1 MNILLTGGT
10 GLIGSRLIA
19 RLNGECHFTVV
30 SRSPEKAR
38 LQLPESVNVVSGL
51 HDVPD
56 FCDFDA
62 VVNLAGE
69 PIADKRWTALQKR
82 RICDSRWDLTEQ
94 LVERIKKCSFP
105 PGAFISGSAIGFYG
119 RQGDKPVTECNYT
132 VHEEF
137 THTVC
142 NRWENIAMKAASDKV
157 RVCLLRTGV
166 VLDKNSGA
174 LPKMA
179 LPVKLGVGGKI
190 ANGQQYLSW
199 IHIDDMVNGI
209 VHLLHNSKCEGAYNL
224 TAPTPETNGDFTRK
238 LAHTLHR
245 PAIFTVPAFVLK
257 LLMGEGADLVITGQ
271 RVLPERLLE
280 GEFTFQYPTLEQ
292 ALQQIYGG

>member
-10 GLIGSRLIA
+10 GLIGSRLIS

-105 PGAFISGSAIGFYG
+105 PGAFISGSAIGFYREAR
-119 RQGDKPVTECNYT
+119 RQTCY
-132 VHEEF
+132 
-137 THTVC
+137 
-142 NRWENIAMKAASDKV
+142 
-157 RVCLLRTGV
+157 
-166 VLDKNSGA
+166 
-174 LPKMA
+174 
-179 LPVKLGVGGKI
+179 
-190 ANGQQYLSW
+190 
-199 IHIDDMVNGI
+199 
-209 VHLLHNSKCEGAYNL
+209 
-224 TAPTPETNGDFTRK
+224 
-238 LAHTLHR
+238 
-245 PAIFTVPAFVLK
+245 
-257 LLMGEGADLVITGQ
+257 
-271 RVLPERLLE
+271 
-280 GEFTFQYPTLEQ
+280 
-292 ALQQIYGG
+292 

>member
-10 GLIGSRLIA
+10 GLIGTRLIA
-19 RLNGECHFTVV
+19 KLNGESHFTVL

-38 LQLPESVNVVSGL
+38 RKLPANVNIISGL

-69 PIADKRWTALQKR
+69 PIADKRWTSLQKH
-82 RICDSRWDLTEQ
+82 RICDSRWALTEQ
-94 LVERIKKCSFP
+94 LVERINQCSFP
-105 PGAFISGSAIGFYG
+105 PGVFISGSAIGYYG
-119 RQGDKPVTECNYT
+119 RQGDKPVTECNFT
-132 VHEEF
+132 IHDEF

-142 NRWENIAMKAASDKV
+142 SRWENIAMKAASDKV

-166 VLDKNSGA
+166 VLDKDRGA

-190 ANGQQYLSW
+190 ASGQQYLSW
-199 IHIDDMVNGI
+199 IHIDDMVSGI
-209 VHLLHNSKCEGAYNL
+209 IHLLHNSKCDGAYNL
-224 TAPTPETNGDFTRK
+224 TAPNPETNGAFTGK
-238 LAHTLHR
+238 LARTLHR
-245 PAIFTVPAFVLK
+245 PALFTIPAFVLE
-257 LLMGEGADLVITGQ
+257 LLMGEAADLVVTGQ

-280 GEFTFQYPTLEQ
+280 GGFAFQYPTLEQ
-292 ALQQIYGG
+292 ALNNLYPN